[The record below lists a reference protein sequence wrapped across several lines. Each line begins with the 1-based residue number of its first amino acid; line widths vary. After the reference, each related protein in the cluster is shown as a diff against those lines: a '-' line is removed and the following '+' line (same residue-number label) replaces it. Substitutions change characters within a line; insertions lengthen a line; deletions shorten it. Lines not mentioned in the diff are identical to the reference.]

1 MFAATDWS
9 NLTVA
14 GAFLVGAVL
23 GTIGTIRI
31 LRYLLEYLRNERTSE
46 DAEAHDL
53 RGPTHHD

>member
-1 MFAATDWS
+1 VFGAVEWS

-31 LRYLLEYLRNERTSE
+31 LRYLLDYLRNERDDPET
-46 DAEAHDL
+46 
-53 RGPTHHD
+53 